1 MRNLI
6 ESITVIDTH
15 EHMPHEIGAVPA
27 CERDV
32 LNRWLRHYTG
42 ADMRSAGL
50 SADEMAF
57 ARDASID
64 VRERWAKVE
73 NLWEV
78 CRFTGY
84 GRSVSITARDLYGI
98 EEINSD
104 TIEALNDAHKAI
116 YERDFLYELM
126 HDKLNIEKAI
136 LDGFTGTLLDKDERI
151 FARAWRPEIH
161 VGLDAVTEEL
171 GINTAVFEKIEAEY
185 GAINTL
191 ADWRGV
197 FDAEYKKY
205 AKHIAALKVGL
216 AYVRSIKFD
225 KADVKAAE
233 ADFAAAKAKWEA
245 EGRTGYIVFS
255 ELLQNYM
262 MRYILDV
269 NAKGENLPIQ
279 VHTGYQEGSGNI
291 IANSSPLNLNE
302 LILDYPE
309 THFDIF
315 HLGWPFT
322 DEALALVKIHQNT
335 SLDFAWA
342 NIISPHMARRM
353 YIEAIDVLPINKIC
367 AFGGDYIPADLTY
380 GHLTIAKENLA
391 YALEYHIKENT
402 MTAAQAEKCAKAMLY
417 DNPKRIFRI

>member
-1 MRNLI
+1 MRNFI
-6 ESITVIDTH
+6 ENLSVIDTH

-50 SADEMAF
+50 SEADMAF
-57 ARDASID
+57 ARDASKD
-64 VRERWAKVE
+64 VRERWKKVE
-73 NLWEV
+73 CLWQM

-84 GRSVSITARDLYGI
+84 GRSVSITARDIYGV
-98 EEINSD
+98 EEIDSNS
-104 TIEALNDAHKAI
+104 IETLNDAHKAI

-151 FARAWRPEIH
+151 FVRAWRPEIF
-161 VGLDAVTEEL
+161 VGLDAVSEEL
-171 GINTAVFEKIEAEY
+171 GINTAVFEKFEAEY
-185 GAINTL
+185 GAISSL
-191 ADWRGV
+191 SAWCGV
-197 FDAEYKKY
+197 FEAEYRKY
-205 AKHIAALKVGL
+205 AKHISALKIGL
-216 AYVRSIKFD
+216 AYVRNIKFD
-225 KADVKAAE
+225 KTDKADAE
-233 ADFAAAKAKWEA
+233 NDFAAAIAKWEA
-245 EGRTGYIVFS
+245 EGRKGYIVFS
-255 ELLQNYM
+255 EKLQNYM
-262 MRYILDV
+262 MRFILDV
-269 NAKGENLPIQ
+269 NCKGENLPVQ
-279 VHTGYQEGSGNI
+279 VHTGYQEGTGNI
-291 IANSSPLNLNE
+291 IANSSPLNLNQ
-302 LILDYPE
+302 LILDYPD

-353 YIEAIDVLPINKIC
+353 YVEAIDVLPINKIC
-367 AFGGDYIPADLTY
+367 AFGGDYIPADLVY

-391 YALEYHIKENT
+391 YALEYHLNNGT
-402 MTAAQAEKCAKAMLY
+402 MSVKQAEECAAMLLY